1 MARTKGRRS
10 WPVLCAAGSSV
21 ESGGVDVEVEEEAGP
36 VVRFE
41 SSDFAVCGH
50 VSIGLAGRVRKIVA
64 FLCLCCSLRAM
75 CICYR
80 LCVLLFLICDSF

>member
-64 FLCLCCSLRAM
+64 FCVCVVLAV
-75 CICYR
+75 
-80 LCVLLFLICDSF
+80 LCVSVTDFVFCFF